1 MQQSAVL
8 KDTIIMTLIALTEF
22 YLYLENAIKMLPKL
36 LYVLSCSSD
45 ETMRDD
51 AARSALRDRDSLY

>member
-1 MQQSAVL
+1 
-8 KDTIIMTLIALTEF
+8 MTLIALTEF

-45 ETMRDD
+45 ETMGDD

>member
-45 ETMRDD
+45 ETMGDD

>member
-51 AARSALRDRDSLY
+51 DARSALRDRDSLY

>member
-45 ETMRDD
+45 ETMGD
-51 AARSALRDRDSLY
+51 ARSALRDRDSLY